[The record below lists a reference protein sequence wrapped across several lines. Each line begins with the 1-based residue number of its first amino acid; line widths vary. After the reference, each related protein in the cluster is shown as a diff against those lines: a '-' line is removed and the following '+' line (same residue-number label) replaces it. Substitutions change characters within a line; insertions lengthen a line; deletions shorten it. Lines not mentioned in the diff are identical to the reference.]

1 MSSTQ
6 TYYQRNREWIIAR
19 QMAYHREN
27 REKYLAYMREY
38 NKKYWL
44 AHRPEPKP
52 KKVKPVKEAKPPK
65 PKVVAKDSKP
75 PKLKSKKTYDFVVP
89 VYDYPTKMATGNFI
103 LTFD

>member
-1 MSSTQ
+1 MS
-6 TYYQRNREWIIAR
+6 YYERNREWIIAR

-52 KKVKPVKEAKPPK
+52 KKVKEPKPPKQPKPPK
-65 PKVVAKDSKP
+65 PPKLPKVVKP
-75 PKLKSKKTYDFVVP
+75 KPNLDFVVP
-89 VYDYPTKMATGNFI
+89 VYEYPTKMGYGNFT

>member
-1 MSSTQ
+1 MS
-6 TYYQRNREWIIAR
+6 YYERNREWIIAR

-52 KKVKPVKEAKPPK
+52 KPPKPVKPVKEPKTPK
-65 PKVVAKDSKP
+65 PKLVAKGSKP
-75 PKLKSKKTYDFVVP
+75 KKLESKKTYDFVVP
-89 VYDYPTKMATGNFI
+89 VYEYPTKIERGNFI
-103 LTFD
+103 LAFD

>member
-1 MSSTQ
+1 MS
-6 TYYQRNREWIIAR
+6 YYERNREWIIAR

-52 KKVKPVKEAKPPK
+52 KKVKPPKPVKEAKPKK
-65 PKVVAKDSKP
+65 PKVVAEGSKP
-75 PKLKSKKTYDFVVP
+75 KSKKTYDFVVP
-89 VYDYPTKMATGNFI
+89 VYEYPTKMERGNFI

>member
-1 MSSTQ
+1 MS
-6 TYYQRNREWIIAR
+6 YYQRNREMIIAR

-65 PKVVAKDSKP
+65 PKVVAKVSKP
-75 PKLKSKKTYDFVVP
+75 LKLKSKKTYDFVVP
-89 VYDYPTKMATGNFI
+89 VYEYPTKMERGNFV
-103 LTFD
+103 LVFD